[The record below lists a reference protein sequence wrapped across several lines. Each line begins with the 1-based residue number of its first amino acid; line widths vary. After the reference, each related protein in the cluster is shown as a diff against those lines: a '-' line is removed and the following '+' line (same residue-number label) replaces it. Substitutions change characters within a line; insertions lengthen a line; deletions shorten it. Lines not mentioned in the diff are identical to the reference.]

1 MIYISGKRG
10 RIFDIYDSK
19 ILSIHPAEIT
29 WGSLQ
34 GFPLV
39 MLFIC
44 FIIWVIGLVT
54 VANGRFYDNTT
65 KLCWFF
71 IILALN
77 AFGVLLFA
85 AWGMKQVDK
94 GKKA

>member
-1 MIYISGKRG
+1 MI
-10 RIFDIYDSK
+10 
-19 ILSIHPAEIT
+19 IHLADIT
-29 WGSLQ
+29 WSSLQ

-39 MLFIC
+39 MLLIC
-44 FIIWVIGLVT
+44 FIIWVIGLVA

-71 IILALN
+71 IILSLN
-77 AFGVLLFA
+77 VIGVFLFTIL
-85 AWGMKQVDK
+85 GMKQIDK

>member
-1 MIYISGKRG
+1 M
-10 RIFDIYDSK
+10 
-19 ILSIHPAEIT
+19 AEIT
-29 WGSLQ
+29 WDSLQ
-34 GFPLV
+34 GFPLI
-39 MLFIC
+39 MLLIC
-44 FIIWVIGLVT
+44 FIIWAIGLVA

-77 AFGVLLFA
+77 VIGVVLFA

-94 GKKA
+94 GKKG